1 MSRKPLYLSQSQFKG
16 KARGNS
22 RGKTPDKRSLM
33 DDLDMNDADIKLM
46 KEAFDIMDTS
56 GSGVINKEDLKTTL
70 ALLQTDCLLGEKIL
84 KGLME
89 IDEINFYE
97 FVQHVDSA
105 RGNPKT
111 KEGCS
116 KLFDLIR
123 NDSGQIDSACIQNLC
138 KELGE
143 QVSEEQINEAIQ
155 RICPG
160 KGYITAEEFRSLMLG
175 KRVR

>member
-1 MSRKPLYLSQSQFKG
+1 MSRKPLYFSQSQFKG

-22 RGKTPDKRSLM
+22 RGKTPDKRSLI
-33 DDLDMNDADIKLM
+33 DDLDMNDPDIKLM
-46 KEAFDIMDTS
+46 KEAFDIMDTKTA
-56 GSGVINKEDLKTTL
+56 GVISKDDLQSTL
-70 ALLQTDCLLGEKIL
+70 SLLQADCEIGEKIL
-84 KGLME
+84 KGLID

-123 NDSGQIDSACIQNLC
+123 NDSGQIDSACIKNLC

-143 QVSEEQINEAIQ
+143 QVSEEQIIEAIE

-160 KGYITAEEFRSLMLG
+160 KGFISADEFKSLMLG